1 MFFTGGTE
9 NADGES
15 MSWDAVKAKLTV
27 IIDHEDKS
35 NPLSDD
41 EIVDKLKEQGIE
53 LARRTVAK
61 YRKIG
66 GIPPARRRKTF

>member
-9 NADGES
+9 NAEGKPCHGTPSKQTRE
-15 MSWDAVKAKLTV
+15 
-27 IIDHEDKS
+27 IITNEDKA
-35 NPLSDD
+35 NPSPTTK
-41 EIVDKLKEQGIE
+41 IVIKLKEQGIE